1 MNLFEKMLSGYTVET
16 STDLTNATRELMQEI
31 ALAGLYRGGF
41 FDVAAFYGGTCLR
54 IFYGLERYSEDLDFS
69 LLTANQNFS
78 LKPYFKSIETEFN
91 ALGIEIEI
99 TQKVKTSKT
108 NVESAFLKQNSP
120 IYNLNIQ
127 NNKQVKIKFE
137 IDTNPPLGFTTENK
151 LLVQPFSFFVNT
163 YTLSDLFAR
172 KMYALLYRKWE
183 NRIKGRDWFD
193 FEWYVRNKIE
203 LNLSHFSH
211 RAYQSKHILS
221 ETITKQEF
229 IEALVK
235 KINTLDVNLAKND
248 VINFIKDKKALD
260 IWSRDYFL
268 HLTKL
273 IKVKK

>member
-1 MNLFEKMLSGYTVET
+1 MNLFEKMLSNYSLET
-16 STDLTNATRELMQEI
+16 NADHTNATREIMQEI

-69 LLTANQNFS
+69 LLMANQDFS

-99 TQKVKTSKT
+99 TQKAKITET
-108 NVESAFLKQNSP
+108 NIESAFLKQNSP

-127 NNKQVKIKFE
+127 NNRQVKIKFE

-163 YTLSDLFAR
+163 YTLSDLFAG
-172 KMYALLYRKWE
+172 KMHALLFRNWK
-183 NRIKGRDWFD
+183 NRVKGRDWFD
-193 FEWYVRNKIE
+193 FEWYVRNGVE
-203 LNLSHFSH
+203 LNLNHFAH
-211 RAYQSKHILS
+211 RAFQSKHILS
-221 ETITKQEF
+221 KTITKQKF
-229 IEALVK
+229 IETLENRIK
-235 KINTLDVNLAKND
+235 TLDVDLAKKD
-248 VINFIKDKKALD
+248 VANFIKDKKSLD

-268 HLTKL
+268 QLITL